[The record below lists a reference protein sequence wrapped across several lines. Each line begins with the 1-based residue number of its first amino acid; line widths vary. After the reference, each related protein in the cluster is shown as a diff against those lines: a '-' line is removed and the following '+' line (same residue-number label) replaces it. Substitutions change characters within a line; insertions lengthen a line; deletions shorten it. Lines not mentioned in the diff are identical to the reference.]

1 MYISVIQC
9 LFYCESFD
17 EILYVKEVTFFPNI
31 KWLKS
36 KSTINCMDIQE
47 NTFFERS
54 IYSKILGVMLYGV
67 SVNEKYDVHY

>member
-1 MYISVIQC
+1 
-9 LFYCESFD
+9 
-17 EILYVKEVTFFPNI
+17 
-31 KWLKS
+31 
-36 KSTINCMDIQE
+36 MDIQE